1 MRNAQQLKA
10 DLSAGRWDAAFASLY
25 GCAGRSAADCRARYA
40 RLVEGYTAAFGD
52 EKRDYA
58 FYSAPGRTELGGN
71 HTDHQHGRVLAA
83 SVDLDVIALA
93 APNGTDTVRVLS
105 EGFEMDVVD
114 LARLEPVPEETGHS
128 ASLIRGVCA
137 AFAKKGWPLRGFDAY
152 TTSAVLKGSG
162 LSSSAAFEVLIGNIA
177 NHLFAGGAESPV
189 TIAQIG
195 QYAENVFF
203 DKPSGLLDQM
213 ASSVGGVVAMD
224 FADPAAPLV
233 RPLTLDLAGQGYAL
247 CIVDT
252 GADHADLTDE
262 YAAIPAEMK
271 AVATACG
278 GQVLRDVPKETF
290 FQNLPTLR
298 RSLGDRA
305 LLRAFHFYADD
316 ERAALQANALEN
328 GEFDRFLQLVNESGV
343 SSFTLLQNVFCRSKP
358 AEEQPVALALALAG
372 TLLEGRGVCRVH
384 GGGFAGTIQAYV
396 PLDFVGQF
404 KAGMEALLGEGM
416 CHVVSIRPVG
426 GVHLAE
432 DG

>member
-1 MRNAQQLKA
+1 MRNTQQLLT
-10 DLSAGRWDAAFASLY
+10 DLSAGRWDAAFAGLY

-40 RLVEGYTAAFGD
+40 RLVEGFAAAFGSG
-52 EKRDYA
+52 EREFA

-105 EGFEMDVVD
+105 EGFAMDVVD
-114 LARLEPVPEETGHS
+114 LARLEPVAQETGHS

-137 AFAKKGWPLRGFDAY
+137 AFAQRGWPVRGFDAY

-177 NHLFAGGAESPV
+177 NALFAGGAESPV
-189 TIAQIG
+189 SIAQIG
-195 QYAENVFF
+195 QFAENVFF

-233 RPLTLDLAGQGYAL
+233 RPLALDLAGQGYAL

-271 AVATACG
+271 AVAAALG
-278 GQVLRDVPKETF
+278 GQVLRDVPREAFYKA
-290 FQNLPTLR
+290 LPALR
-298 RSLGDRA
+298 KALGDRA
-305 LLRAFHFYADD
+305 VLRAFHFYADD
-316 ERAALQANALEN
+316 ERAALQAEALAA
-328 GEFDRFLQLVNESGV
+328 GEFDRFLALVSESGQ
-343 SSFTLLQNVFCRSKP
+343 SSFNYLQNVFCRSKP
-358 AEEQPVALALALAG
+358 AQEQPVALALALAD
-372 TLLEGRGVCRVH
+372 TLLAGRGAFRVH

-396 PLDFVGQF
+396 PLDFVPAF
-404 KAGMEALLGEGM
+404 RAGMEALLGQGM
-416 CHVVSIRPVG
+416 CHVVSIRPAG
-426 GVHLAE
+426 GLRLAE
-432 DG
+432 TD

>member
-1 MRNAQQLKA
+1 MRNIQQLRA

-40 RLVEGYTAAFGD
+40 RLVEGFTAAFGD
-52 EKRDYA
+52 GEREFA

-93 APNGTDTVRVLS
+93 APNGTNTVRVLS
-105 EGFEMDVVD
+105 EGFKMDVVD
-114 LARLEPVPEETGHS
+114 LARLTPVEEETNHS

-137 AFAKKGWPLRGFDAY
+137 AFAAKGWPVQGFDAY

-177 NHLFAGGAESPV
+177 NHLFAGGAETPV
-189 TIAQIG
+189 TIA
-195 QYAENVFF
+195 
-203 DKPSGLLDQM
+203 QM

-224 FADPAAPLV
+224 FADPAAPV
-233 RPLTLDLAGQGYAL
+233 VQPLSLDLAGQGYAL

-252 GADHADLTDE
+252 GADHADLTGE

-271 AVATACG
+271 AVAAALG
-278 GQVLRDVPKETF
+278 GQVLRDVPKEAF
-290 FQNLPTLR
+290 YKALPALR
-298 RSLGDRA
+298 KELGDRA

-316 ERAALQANALEN
+316 ERAALQAQALAA
-328 GEFDRFLQLVNESGV
+328 GEFDRYLRLVRESGE
-343 SSFTLLQNVFCRSKP
+343 SSFDYLQNVFCRSKP
-358 AEEQPVALALALAG
+358 VEEQPVALALALAG
-372 TLLEGRGVCRVH
+372 TLLAGRGAYRVH

-396 PLDFVGQF
+396 PLDFVPAF

-426 GVHLAE
+426 GLHLTE
-432 DG
+432 ND

>member
-1 MRNAQQLKA
+1 MPR
-10 DLSAGRWDAAFASLY
+10 
-25 GCAGRSAADCRARYA
+25 
-40 RLVEGYTAAFGD
+40 
-52 EKRDYA
+52 
-58 FYSAPGRTELGGN
+58 N

-93 APNGTDTVRVLS
+93 APNGTNTVRVLS

-114 LARLEPVPEETGHS
+114 LDRLTPVEEEANHS

-137 AFAKKGWPLRGFDAY
+137 AFAAKGWPVRGFDAY

-203 DKPSGLLDQM
+203 GKPSGLLDQM

-224 FADPAAPLV
+224 FADPAAPVV
-233 RPLTLDLAGQGYAL
+233 RPLSLDLAGQGYAL

-252 GADHADLTDE
+252 GADHADLTGE

-271 AVATACG
+271 AVAAALG
-278 GQVLRDVPKETF
+278 GQVLRDVPKESF
-290 FQNLPTLR
+290 YNALPALR
-298 RSLGDRA
+298 KELGDRA
-305 LLRAFHFYADD
+305 VLRAFHFYADD
-316 ERAALQANALEN
+316 ERAALQADALAA
-328 GEFDRFLQLVNESGV
+328 GEFDRYLRLVSESGV
-343 SSFTLLQNVFCRSKP
+343 SSFNYLQNVFCRSKP
-358 AEEQPVALALALAG
+358 AEEQPVAVALALAG
-372 TLLEGRGVCRVH
+372 TLLAGRGAHRVH

-396 PLDFVGQF
+396 PLDFVPAF

-426 GVHLAE
+426 GVHLTE
-432 DG
+432 ND

>member
-1 MRNAQQLKA
+1 MRNAQQLSA

-40 RLVEGYTAAFGD
+40 RLIEGFSAAFGD
-52 EKRDYA
+52 GEREFA

-93 APNGTDTVRVLS
+93 APNGTNTVRVLS
-105 EGFEMDVVD
+105 EGFKMDVVD
-114 LARLEPVPEETGHS
+114 LARLTPVEEETNHS

-137 AFAKKGWPLRGFDAY
+137 AFAAKGWPVQGFDAY

-203 DKPSGLLDQM
+203 GKPSGLLDQM

-224 FADPAAPLV
+224 FADPAAPV
-233 RPLTLDLAGQGYAL
+233 VQPLSLDLAGQGYAL

-252 GADHADLTDE
+252 GADHADLTGE
-262 YAAIPAEMK
+262 YAAIPADCR
-271 AVATACG
+271 AVAAVCG
-278 GQVLRDVPKETF
+278 GDVLRSVPFETF
-290 FQNLPTLR
+290 LAHIPACR
-298 RSLGDRA
+298 KACGDRA
-305 LLRAFHFYADD
+305 VLRAFHVYADNQRV
-316 ERAALQANALEN
+316 EKQVAALRA
-328 GEFDRFLQLVNESGV
+328 GDFDAFLALVNESGR
-343 SSFTLLQNVFCRSKP
+343 SSWEYLQNVIP
-358 AEEQPVALALALAG
+358 AGYTKHQEVAVTIAAAKHLLAG
-372 TLLEGRGVCRVH
+372 EGAVRVH
-384 GGGFAGTIQAYV
+384 GGGFAGTVQAFV
-396 PLDFVGQF
+396 PLARLDAF
-404 KAGMEALLGEGM
+404 KAGIEAIIGPGR
-416 CHVVSIRPVG
+416 CHVLSIRPEG
-426 GVHLAE
+426 GAVL
-432 DG
+432 

>member
-1 MRNAQQLKA
+1 MRNAQQLLA

-25 GCAGRSAADCRARYA
+25 GCAGRSAADCYA
-40 RLVEGYTAAFGD
+40 RLVEGFTAAFGD
-52 EKRDYA
+52 GEREFA

-93 APNGTDTVRVLS
+93 APNGTNTVRVLS
-105 EGFEMDVVD
+105 EGFRMDVVD
-114 LARLEPVPEETGHS
+114 LARLTPVEEETNHS

-137 AFAKKGWPLRGFDAY
+137 AFAAKGWPVQGFDAY

-177 NHLFAGGAESPV
+177 NHLFAGGAETPV

-203 DKPSGLLDQM
+203 GKPSGLLDQM

-224 FADPAAPLV
+224 FADPAAPV
-233 RPLTLDLAGQGYAL
+233 VQPLSLDLAGQGYAL

-252 GADHADLTDE
+252 GADHADLTGE

-271 AVATACG
+271 AVAAALG
-278 GQVLRDVPKETF
+278 GQVLRDVPKEAF
-290 FQNLPTLR
+290 YKALPALR
-298 RSLGDRA
+298 KELGDRA

-316 ERAALQANALEN
+316 ERAAAVYRSIGVYLGHTMGLYAQFYDIHHVQMM
-328 GEFDRFLQLVNESGV
+328 GRVMSGKGGDII
-343 SSFTLLQNVFCRSKP
+343 L
-358 AEEQPVALALALAG
+358 AEAARVMDEEYPDVAFRPEAPDEM
-372 TLLEGRGVCRVH
+372 TRR
-384 GGGFAGTIQAYV
+384 
-396 PLDFVGQF
+396 VGQSSAAASLPEV
-404 KAGMEALLGEGM
+404 K
-416 CHVVSIRPVG
+416 
-426 GVHLAE
+426 
-432 DG
+432 

>member
-1 MRNAQQLKA
+1 MRNAQQLLA

-40 RLVEGYTAAFGD
+40 RLVEGFTAAFGGG
-52 EKRDYA
+52 EREFA

-93 APNGTDTVRVLS
+93 APNGTNTVRVLS
-105 EGFEMDVVD
+105 EGFKMDVVD
-114 LARLEPVPEETGHS
+114 LARLTPVEEETNHS

-137 AFAKKGWPLRGFDAY
+137 AFAAKGWPVQGFDAY

-177 NHLFAGGAESPV
+177 NHLFAGGAETPV

-203 DKPSGLLDQM
+203 GKPSGLLDQM

-224 FADPAAPLV
+224 FADPAAPVV
-233 RPLTLDLAGQGYAL
+233 RPLSLDLAGQGYAL

-252 GADHADLTDE
+252 GADHADLTGE

-271 AVATACG
+271 AVAAALG
-278 GQVLRDVPKETF
+278 GQVLRDVPKEAF
-290 FQNLPTLR
+290 YKALPSLR
-298 RSLGDRA
+298 KELGDRA

-316 ERAALQANALEN
+316 ERAALQAQALAA
-328 GEFDRFLQLVNESGV
+328 GEFDRYLRLVRESGE
-343 SSFTLLQNVFCRSKP
+343 SSFDYLQNVFCRSKP
-358 AEEQPVALALALAG
+358 VEEQPVALALALAG
-372 TLLEGRGVCRVH
+372 TLLAGRGAYRVH

-396 PLDFVGQF
+396 PLDFVPAF

-426 GVHLAE
+426 GLHLTE
-432 DG
+432 ND

>member
-1 MRNAQQLKA
+1 MKDLHQLA
-10 DLSAGRWDAAFASLY
+10 AGLAAGRWDGAFAALY
-25 GCAGRSAADCRARYA
+25 ACAGRPVDQCRARYA
-40 RLVEGYTAAFGD
+40 RLIQGFAAAFGD
-52 EKRDYA
+52 GARDYA

-93 APNGTDTVRVLS
+93 APNGTNTVRVLS
-105 EGFEMDVVD
+105 EGFKMDVVD
-114 LARLEPVPEETGHS
+114 LDRLTPVEEEANHS

-137 AFAKKGWPLRGFDAY
+137 AFAAKGWPVQGFDAY

-203 DKPSGLLDQM
+203 GKPSGLLDQM

-224 FADPAAPLV
+224 FADPAAPVV
-233 RPLTLDLAGQGYAL
+233 RPLSLDLAGQGYAL

-271 AVATACG
+271 AVAAALG
-278 GQVLRDVPKETF
+278 GQVLRDVPEEAF
-290 FQNLPTLR
+290 CAALPALR
-298 RSLGDRA
+298 RQLGDRA

-316 ERAALQANALEN
+316 QRAALQADALAA
-328 GEFDRFLQLVNESGV
+328 GDFGRFLTLVTESGV
-343 SSFTLLQNVFCRSKP
+343 SSFQYLQNVFCRSKP
-358 AEEQPVALALALAG
+358 ADEQPVALALALAQ
-372 TLLEGRGVCRVH
+372 TLLAGAGAVRVH

-396 PLDFVGQF
+396 PLERVEPFR
-404 KAGMEALLGEGM
+404 AGMEALLGPGM
-416 CHVVSIRPVG
+416 CHVVSVRPAG
-426 GVHLAE
+426 GVRLAE
-432 DG
+432 SE